1 MMRRLFL
8 YAIGVWFILVI
19 VAILNGAFREGFI
32 RPRLGEY
39 PGHVFST
46 VILAAIIWI
55 VVYLFVRTVG
65 RGEST
70 IDFLL
75 IGVLW
80 LILTVIF
87 EFCFGHYV
95 EGQSW
100 DMLLANYNVLNGR
113 IWVLVLLSELI
124 APPVLGSVLVS
135 S

>member
-1 MMRRLFL
+1 MVKKLFL
-8 YAIGVWFILVI
+8 YAIGVWFILLI
-19 VAILNGAFREGFI
+19 VAILNGAFREEFI

-46 VILAAIIWI
+46 IILVAIIWI
-55 VVYLFVRTVG
+55 VVYLFIRTAG
-65 RGEST
+65 RGAST

-80 LILTVIF
+80 LVLTVIF
-87 EFCFGHYV
+87 EFCFGHYI

-100 DMLLANYNVLNGR
+100 DILLANYNVLNGR

-124 APPVLGSVLVS
+124 APPVLGLVLVNS
-135 S
+135 